1 LEDLQTRQFFLWFLK
16 TRFPVSS
23 KPISCSTPLFLR
35 RRLGVQASQDP
46 RRPGRLANPR
56 LILFS
61 LYFLPF
67 SLIFTYMRRLASPC
81 TRLGG
86 WKGVDRLASP
96 RLVALRNQL
105 FLAND
110 VLPFIKWKVVT
121 FPATAA
127 LLFSWKLKEGQ
138 AGHYRLKKKLIYSF

>member
-1 LEDLQTRQFFLWFLK
+1 
-16 TRFPVSS
+16 
-23 KPISCSTPLFLR
+23 
-35 RRLGVQASQDP
+35 
-46 RRPGRLANPR
+46 
-56 LILFS
+56 
-61 LYFLPF
+61 
-67 SLIFTYMRRLASPC
+67 MRRLASPC

-127 LLFSWKLKEGQ
+127 LLFS
-138 AGHYRLKKKLIYSF
+138 